1 MTGGWKKEVQQILQS
16 DPRDSKVRFM
26 EGRKR
31 ELFGSGNEM
40 QVGHLP
46 LFQAQRCERCGR
58 EKSHHLTGLR
68 GTECLQKTANS
79 QWQQE
84 DKGHFQKSL
93 KIQGTL
99 LMTAPKDSVLGKSQ
113 KWEQKEAYTE
123 S

>member
-46 LFQAQRCERCGR
+46 LFQVQCCERCGR
-58 EKSHHLTGLR
+58 EEPSLDRATGDR
-68 GTECLQKTANS
+68 VSSEDS
-79 QWQQE
+79 Q
-84 DKGHFQKSL
+84 F
-93 KIQGTL
+93 
-99 LMTAPKDSVLGKSQ
+99 SV
-113 KWEQKEAYTE
+113 ATRR
-123 S
+123 